1 MELRQGPRA
10 RVSQGWTVSEL
21 GLTKVVKAV
30 VEVMVADQRIA
41 RHFQIFSVPTVPDPQ
56 ESPGIHSHHPSKTAP
71 VMFSLIEQYS
81 SVAVYG
87 VLR

>member
-41 RHFQIFSVPTVPDPQ
+41 RHFQ
-56 ESPGIHSHHPSKTAP
+56 
-71 VMFSLIEQYS
+71 
-81 SVAVYG
+81 
-87 VLR
+87 